1 MAPHQRTRCAG
12 QDGDGRTVKVAEL
25 DPVAIVSKDRGHP
38 KPSSTGTPV
47 KGKGSA
53 SSLPVY
59 PAKSPGRR
67 RGVLSRSVDGACK
80 GKKSVTFSQVEE
92 HTVPWIAA
100 LTTYFGYAVLI
111 LFGYLRDSLEF
122 AMSVLYPSS
131 FPAKAPEGY
140 APLFHDFQYFY
151 TRRMYWRIQ
160 DCFNRPISSAPGAW
174 IDVMKREKSADH
186 SSMHLAGGITTALNL
201 SSYNYLGFAECD
213 LEMRDEVVHAVRTY
227 GVANCSARTELGTT
241 EVHKELEECIA
252 GFIGKPAAMVLGM
265 GFATNSTV
273 LPAIIGQ
280 GGLIISDELN
290 HSSIVNGARG
300 SGAKIK
306 VFKHNNAESLEQ
318 TLRQSIAEG
327 QPRTRRPWSKIIVVV
342 EGLYSMEGE
351 ICNLKPIVEVCK
363 RYRAYLWVDEAHSI
377 GALGATGRG
386 VLEHCG
392 VSPGDVDIMMGT
404 FTKSFGSVGGYIAGS
419 VELVEMLRRVCPA
432 STHACSM
439 APGCAKQAT
448 LALRMIM
455 GADGTSKG
463 KEKIEQLRRNANMF
477 RVGLERM
484 GCEVLGDMD
493 SPVVPVMLYN
503 PSKIP
508 AFSRECL
515 DRKLAVVV
523 VGFPA
528 TPLIKSRVR
537 FCLSAAH
544 TEEDLIAALK
554 VVSEVSERV
563 MIKYKWSGKP
573 NVVPQS
579 DLTDNKAHL
588 FNVVGEWDAQ
598 HFGWHDTLSIDA
610 NGRFAR
616 GNGDEGSWHVKVIEG
631 GGGAPKTLLTLE
643 WDRWQSEELVLQP
656 PEGGVGADPIPSP
669 RRHTF
674 KGKARIMGETP
685 PLKGT
690 FTLRPREG
698 GAYLGAT
705 DEPKGAARN
714 GNLKFVS
721 S

>member
-1 MAPHQRTRCAG
+1 MAPHQRTRCSAEGANGRAPKKVEVDPTSIVHKDSANLKLPSTTTPGKAG
-12 QDGDGRTVKVAEL
+12 
-25 DPVAIVSKDRGHP
+25 RGAP
-38 KPSSTGTPV
+38 
-47 KGKGSA
+47 

-59 PAKSPGRR
+59 PTKSPGRR
-67 RGVLSRSVDGACK
+67 RGIHSKSMDGK
-80 GKKSVTFSQVEE
+80 GKKERVSQVEE

-111 LFGYLRDSLEF
+111 LFGYVRDSLEF
-122 AMSVLYPSS
+122 MMSCLYPSR
-131 FPAKAPEGY
+131 FPAKAPDGY

-174 IDVMKREKSADH
+174 IDVMNREKSADH
-186 SSMHLAGGITTALNL
+186 SSMSVTEGVTTALNL

-227 GVANCSARTELGTT
+227 GVANCSSRTELGTT
-241 EVHKELEECIA
+241 EVHRELEECIA
-252 GFIGKPAAMVLGM
+252 GFVGKEAALVIGM

-273 LPAIIGQ
+273 LPAIIGP

-306 VFKHNNAESLEQ
+306 VFKHNSAESLEKI
-318 TLRQSIAEG
+318 LRESISEG
-327 QPRTRRPWSKIIVVV
+327 QPRTRRPWTKIIVVV

-363 RYRAYLWVDEAHSI
+363 RYRAYVYVDEAHSI

-392 VSPGDVDIMMGT
+392 VEPEDVDIMMGT

-419 VELVEMLRRVCPA
+419 RELVELLRRVCPG

-463 KEKIEQLRRNANMF
+463 RDKIEQLRRNANMF

-515 DRKLAVVV
+515 ERKLAVVV

-544 TEEDLIAALK
+544 SEEDLIAALK

-573 NVVPQS
+573 NVVPQC
-579 DLTDNKAHL
+579 DLNQNREHL
-588 FNVVGEWDAQ
+588 VNVVGEWDAQ
-598 HFGWHDTLSIDA
+598 HFGWRDSLSISSS
-610 NGRFAR
+610 GRFAR
-616 GNGDEGSWHVKVIEG
+616 GNGDEGSWHVRVEG
-631 GGGAPKTLLTLE
+631 AKTILRLE
-643 WDRWQSEELVLQP
+643 WDRWDSEELVLQAP
-656 PEGGVGADPIPSP
+656 DGDAVASPCPSP
-669 RRHTF
+669 RRHVF

-690 FTLRPREG
+690 FTLRPKEG
-698 GAYLGAT
+698 RYVCDGG
-705 DEPKGAARN
+705 DGQHF
-714 GNLKFVS
+714 KFVRHS
-721 S
+721 